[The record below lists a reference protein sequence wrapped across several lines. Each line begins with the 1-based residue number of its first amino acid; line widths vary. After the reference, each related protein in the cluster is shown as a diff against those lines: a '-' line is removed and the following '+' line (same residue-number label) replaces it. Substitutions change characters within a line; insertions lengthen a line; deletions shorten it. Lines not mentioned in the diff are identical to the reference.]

1 MKRFET
7 NILICANLI
16 NYFTANPE
24 IRFTQ
29 ALFNLGINEFEKP
42 HYIFGDGT
50 KKNNLKDKYNEESID
65 TLKNLK
71 NGKII

>member
-1 MKRFET
+1 MTREEANFKIVT
-7 NILICANLI
+7 LIAN
-16 NYFTANPE
+16 YCYKNPE

-50 KKNNLKDKYNEESID
+50 KKNNLKDKYNEESTE
-65 TLKNLK
+65 TLKKLK
-71 NGKII
+71 L